1 MRARLWLI
9 IGLQALA
16 LLAMAG
22 YYQYIISFGTVAR
35 LQADPYDPLSLFQ
48 GRYVYLAYNITEL
61 DEVALR
67 APRLTPSDP
76 RAASFWVTLERA
88 DPYWKAIALDLRR
101 PVGLPENQVALKG
114 SAVWG
119 QEKGKVRLK
128 YGIESFFAPEE
139 LAPELEARG
148 RKDSFE
154 VDVAIGPGGRAL
166 IKQVFLKGKP
176 VDLIPR

>member
-9 IGLQALA
+9 IGLQVLV

-22 YYQYIISFGTVAR
+22 YYQYIISFGTVVC
-35 LQADPYDPLSLFQ
+35 LQAEPFDPLSLFQ

-67 APRLTPSDP
+67 APRLIPSDP
-76 RAASFWVTLERA
+76 RAASLWVTLERA

-101 PVGLPENQVALKG
+101 PEGLPENQVALKG

-119 QEKGKVRLK
+119 QEKGKIRLK

-139 LAPELEARG
+139 LAPELERLG
-148 RKDSFE
+148 RTGKFE
-154 VDVAIGPGGRAL
+154 VDVAVGPDGRAL
-166 IKQVFLKGKP
+166 IKRVYLEGKP